1 MKKTKV
7 LVIGDAH
14 DGPSISKNRFLWI
27 GKHIKKIKP
36 NYVIQIG
43 DFLSLDSCC
52 WHIDNATMQAR
63 KNKGTFLDDI
73 NSFDIALYE
82 LNKGMGSIK
91 VKKHV
96 TLGNHEN
103 RLWKWEDKNPEYYN
117 MGKYKLLK
125 TLKNYVW
132 TASEYGEFY

>member
-1 MKKTKV
+1 MKATKV

-14 DGPSISKNRFLWI
+14 DGPTIPKARFLWM
-27 GKHIKKIKP
+27 GKHIKKTKP
-36 NYVIQIG
+36 DHVVQIG

-73 NSFDIALYE
+73 GSFDSALYE
-82 LNKGMGSIK
+82 LNKGIGSYK
-91 VKKHV
+91 VKKHC

-117 MGKYKLLK
+117 MGKDKLMK
-125 TLKNYVW
+125 TLKKYGW
-132 TASEYGEFY
+132 TASEYG